1 MEIIAKRLLE
11 LRCEYNLTQTQLAKN
26 LGVSQDTISLWE
38 RNKSNPDAEMLIKL
52 AKFYNTS
59 SDYIL
64 GLED

>member
-38 RNKSNPDAEMLIKL
+38 RNRSNPDAEMLIKL